1 MIIKKSLAVASGSG
15 IVTIFLPKEKE
26 DYENGKCV
34 VG

>member
-1 MIIKKSLAVASGSG
+1 MIMQKSLAVVSGSG
-15 IVTIFLPKEKE
+15 IVTIFLLNEKK